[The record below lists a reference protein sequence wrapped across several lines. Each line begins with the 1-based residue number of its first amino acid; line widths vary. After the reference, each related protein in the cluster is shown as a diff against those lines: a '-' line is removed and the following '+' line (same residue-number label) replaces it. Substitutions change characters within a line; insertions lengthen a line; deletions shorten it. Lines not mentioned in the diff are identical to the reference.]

1 MIDWLIDWLICS
13 VGWLTYRS
21 YQQLLLL
28 WDRIFAY
35 DSMELLAGVFIAS
48 CIAWES
54 ESLVADSCNSDKLS
68 CYIRTFQKTKTFLI
82 FHSYHLEFKP
92 AAFCNFLYSQDWT
105 HCQSAL
111 HSLQTIT
118 CCNLYSQINAIL
130 FSIQWAGLHHFP
142 FVFILRS
149 SFRVAPHYWDGTSI
163 SGEFL
168 KYQSIFKLLSWQRAC
183 LVKQR
188 FSEWTKEGAV
198 FAMQTDLAFAWLEW
212 SRVLNRLSQLQQRV

>member
-1 MIDWLIDWLICS
+1 MICS

-48 CIAWES
+48 CITWES

-105 HCQSAL
+105 HCQAAL

-118 CCNLYSQINAIL
+118 CCNLYSQINTIL
-130 FSIQWAGLHHFP
+130 FSIQWAESPSLLFCFYSP
-142 FVFILRS
+142 LLISRCSPLLR
-149 SFRVAPHYWDGTSI
+149 WDFNIGR
-163 SGEFL
+163 
-168 KYQSIFKLLSWQRAC
+168 IFKI
-183 LVKQR
+183 
-188 FSEWTKEGAV
+188 SEH
-198 FAMQTDLAFAWLEW
+198 F
-212 SRVLNRLSQLQQRV
+212 

>member
-1 MIDWLIDWLICS
+1 
-13 VGWLTYRS
+13 
-21 YQQLLLL
+21 
-28 WDRIFAY
+28 
-35 DSMELLAGVFIAS
+35 MELLAGVFIAS
-48 CIAWES
+48 CITWES
-54 ESLVADSCNSDKLS
+54 ESLVAGSCNSDKLS

-92 AAFCNFLYSQDWT
+92 AALCNFLYSQDWT

-149 SFRVAPHYWDGTSI
+149 SFRVAPYYWDGTSI

-183 LVKQR
+183 PAKRAEVFGMDKRRYCLCHANG
-188 FSEWTKEGAV
+188 FSLRVARMIRRSDPAIPTPAEGLK
-198 FAMQTDLAFAWLEW
+198 T
-212 SRVLNRLSQLQQRV
+212 LSSVTN